1 MTLLINLTTSEFKYI
16 SIIKYSKKSEKLG
29 ENMCNICKYS
39 MDQYPN
45 YTKHFSYL
53 QINED
58 KPHEKNR
65 QRI

>member
-1 MTLLINLTTSEFKYI
+1 
-16 SIIKYSKKSEKLG
+16 
-29 ENMCNICKYS
+29 

-65 QRI
+65 QRIQTSYLQKLTHKWLREDAKPH

>member
-1 MTLLINLTTSEFKYI
+1 
-16 SIIKYSKKSEKLG
+16 
-29 ENMCNICKYS
+29 MCNICKYS

-65 QRI
+65 QRIQTSYLQKLTHKWLREDAKPH